1 MRYHFV
7 ALFTILVWGLTFVS
21 TKVLLVD
28 FTPLQILAIRFAI
41 GTLALCALRPHV
53 MHLRERRHEWFF
65 VFAGAT
71 GIAAYYL
78 LENIALMFTT
88 ATAVGVIV
96 AASPLFTAIIAM
108 TCGDRS
114 ALNARFV
121 IGFLLAMGGLVLVG
135 VSTGGEDTLSAFG
148 GLSYFGDLLALLAAV
163 VWAVYSMLVKRI
175 GELGYE
181 TIASTKRT
189 FLWGLVFIIPAS
201 VLFGG
206 DLPTVREALAW
217 DNVANLLFLGI
228 AASAACFVTWNVA
241 VRRLGAVVSTTY
253 IYLVPAI
260 TVTASI
266 ILLGEPLTVPIVTG
280 LVLTIA
286 GLVLS
291 QRGQAGR
298 EV

>member
-1 MRYHFV
+1 MRYHLV

-28 FTPLQILAIRFAI
+28 FTPLQILAIRFVI
-41 GTLALCALRPHV
+41 GTIALCILRPRI
-53 MHLRERRHEWFF
+53 MHLHERRHEWLF

-78 LENIALMFTT
+78 LENIALVFTT

-108 TCGDRS
+108 ARGDRS
-114 ALNARFV
+114 ALNVRFV

-135 VSTGGEDTLSAFG
+135 VSTGGEDAMSAFG
-148 GLSYFGDLLALLAAV
+148 GFSYFGDLLALLAAV
-163 VWAVYSMLVKRI
+163 SMLVKRI

-189 FLWGLVFIIPAS
+189 FLWGLVFIIPTS

-206 DLPTVREALAW
+206 DLPAVHETLAW
-217 DNVANLLFLGI
+217 DNVANLLFLGLI
-228 AASAACFVTWNVA
+228 ASAACFVTWNVA

-260 TVTASI
+260 TATASI

-280 LVLTIA
+280 LALTIA

-291 QRGQAGR
+291 QRGQAER

>member
-1 MRYHFV
+1 
-7 ALFTILVWGLTFVS
+7 
-21 TKVLLVD
+21 
-28 FTPLQILAIRFAI
+28 
-41 GTLALCALRPHV
+41 
-53 MHLRERRHEWFF
+53 
-65 VFAGAT
+65 
-71 GIAAYYL
+71 
-78 LENIALMFTT
+78 MFTT

-108 TCGDRS
+108 TRGDRS
-114 ALNARFV
+114 ALNVRFV

-135 VSTGGEDTLSAFG
+135 VSTGDEDAMSAFG
-148 GLSYFGDLLALLAAV
+148 GLSYFGDLLAFLAAV

-206 DLPTVREALAW
+206 DLPAVHETFAW
-217 DNVANLLFLGI
+217 DNVANLLFLGLI
-228 AASAACFVTWNVA
+228 ASAACFVTWNVA

-260 TVTASI
+260 TATASI

-280 LVLTIA
+280 LALTIA

-291 QRGQAGR
+291 QRGQVER

>member
-108 TCGDRS
+108 ARGDRS
-114 ALNARFV
+114 VLSVRFV

-135 VSTGGEDTLSAFG
+135 VSTGGEDAMSAFG
-148 GLSYFGDLLALLAAV
+148 GLSYLGDLLALLAAV

-189 FLWGLVFIIPAS
+189 FLWGLVFIIPTS
-201 VLFGG
+201 ILLGG
-206 DLPTVREALAW
+206 DLPTAREALVW
-217 DNVANLLFLGI
+217 DNLANLLFLGLI
-228 AASAACFVTWNVA
+228 ASAACFVTWNVA

-260 TVTASI
+260 TATASI

-280 LVLTIA
+280 LALTIA

-291 QRGQAGR
+291 QRGQAG
-298 EV
+298 

>member
-1 MRYHFV
+1 
-7 ALFTILVWGLTFVS
+7 
-21 TKVLLVD
+21 
-28 FTPLQILAIRFAI
+28 
-41 GTLALCALRPHV
+41 
-53 MHLRERRHEWFF
+53 
-65 VFAGAT
+65 
-71 GIAAYYL
+71 
-78 LENIALMFTT
+78 MFTT

-108 TCGDRS
+108 TRGDRS
-114 ALNARFV
+114 ALNVRFV

-135 VSTGGEDTLSAFG
+135 VSTGGEDAMSAFG
-148 GLSYFGDLLALLAAV
+148 GLSYLGDLLALLAAV

-189 FLWGLVFIIPAS
+189 FLWGLVFIIPTS

-206 DLPTVREALAW
+206 DLPAVHEALAW
-217 DNVANLLFLGI
+217 DNVANLLFLGLI
-228 AASAACFVTWNVA
+228 ASAACFVTWNVA
-241 VRRLGAVVSTTY
+241 VRRLGAVASTTY

-260 TVTASI
+260 TATASI
-266 ILLGEPLTVPIVTG
+266 ILLGEPLTVPIVVG
-280 LVLTIA
+280 LMLTIA

-291 QRGQAGR
+291 QRGQAER